1 MSTDERNTMTME
13 EGARRLRDDL
23 ERELA
28 RLDRLRDLAERAPGR
43 FGLEEAY
50 EEADMELMDRPYG
63 ISVTMQVEVMLYG
76 GGPAGGV
83 IFDCEQNK
91 RGLEMLSARAW
102 HQDWFQPKGYWPL
115 DDDTAERYFELWGI
129 ADMPCGER

>member
-1 MSTDERNTMTME
+1 MSTDERITMTME
-13 EGARRLRDDL
+13 EGARKLRDSL
-23 ERELA
+23 EEDLA
-28 RLDRLRDLAERAPGR
+28 RLARIEELRDRAPGR
-43 FGLEEAY
+43 FGLDEAWEEA
-50 EEADMELMDRPYG
+50 EMELYEKPYG

-115 DDDTAERYFELWGI
+115 DDDTAERFFELWGI
-129 ADMPCGER
+129 ADMPYDEH